1 MFKFK
6 TKKERQEGQQTH
18 TKVTIIG
25 KMGGGKEDVGRIK
38 FRVKDDAAKS
48 GTDHQ
53 LEFGK
58 KEMWVRERPRTEEAY
73 ELRDE
78 RAELK
83 GLPEWVTWAGNQRL
97 MHPQSSEELEIRS
110 ESRHR

>member
-1 MFKFK
+1 M
-6 TKKERQEGQQTH
+6 
-18 TKVTIIG
+18 
-25 KMGGGKEDVGRIK
+25 GRIK

-73 ELRDE
+73 ELQRRKG
-78 RAELK
+78 RAE
-83 GLPEWVTWAGNQRL
+83 GLP
-97 MHPQSSEELEIRS
+97 
-110 ESRHR
+110 

>member
-1 MFKFK
+1 M
-6 TKKERQEGQQTH
+6 
-18 TKVTIIG
+18 
-25 KMGGGKEDVGRIK
+25 GRIK

-110 ESRHR
+110 ESRHRWACEEQ

>member
-1 MFKFK
+1 M
-6 TKKERQEGQQTH
+6 
-18 TKVTIIG
+18 
-25 KMGGGKEDVGRIK
+25 GRIK

-58 KEMWVRERPRTEEAY
+58 KEMWVSERPRTKEAY

-83 GLPEWVTWAGNQRL
+83 GLPEWVT
-97 MHPQSSEELEIRS
+97 
-110 ESRHR
+110 